1 MNKIKHSKIKN
12 TGILFE
18 LLTRQITV
26 DILNGNNS
34 GAVVLLK
41 KYFSEKTELGKEYKL
56 YEFLLKSSYKSE
68 NRANSL
74 IDAVI
79 SARQKLHNSVLRR
92 EKYNLIKEIKETY
105 DVNEFFKS
113 KLPNYKVFASIYKVL
128 QSESTTENFDPKE
141 TTDSRYSIVEY
152 IVGKKVMIN
161 KKSEKLVEE
170 YKKQGKDLR
179 LLSYKIL
186 VDKFNSKYKSLNTAQ
201 KKLLKE
207 YINNISN
214 TNSLKEF
221 IGNEGKK
228 VKKILTRYLPKVG
241 DKITKIKLNEAVN
254 QVDSLTKGRFIK
266 DKQVI
271 SLMRY
276 YELVKEIRSVIN
288 YKRV

>member
-68 NRANSL
+68 NKANSL

-92 EKYNLIKEIKETY
+92 EKYNLIKEIKEKY
-105 DVNEFFKS
+105 DVTEFFKS
-113 KLPNYKVFASIYKVL
+113 KLPNYKAFASIYKVL
-128 QSESTTENFDPKE
+128 QSESTPEKFNPKE
-141 TTDSRYSIVEY
+141 TTDSRYSIVEH
-152 IVGKKVMIN
+152 IVGKKVIAN
-161 KKSEKLVEE
+161 KKSEKLVEN
-170 YKKQGKDLR
+170 YKKQDKDLR

-186 VDKFNSKYKSLNTAQ
+186 VDKFNSKYKSLNVAQ
-201 KKLLKE
+201 KNLLKE

-228 VKKILTRYLPKVG
+228 VKKILTKYLPKVD

-254 QVDSLTKGRFIK
+254 QVDTLTKGRFIK

-276 YELVKEIRSVIN
+276 YELIKEIRSVI
-288 YKRV
+288 KRV